1 MCARAL
7 RGVRSVERGSS
18 RHVLPPMWWSKIG
31 LFFFDFSS
39 PAAVGCFIASLL
51 SPPRAAQLGQ
61 ASVDHIPREL
71 RIMGR
76 TILTQKGKTKWYDL
90 PLTEQEI
97 EHGNTVGEPALPA
110 SCDTSRRV

>member
-1 MCARAL
+1 MLLLGLMCWWCWSLPAYL
-7 RGVRSVERGSS
+7 VVENGA
-18 RHVLPPMWWSKIG
+18 V
-31 LFFFDFSS
+31 LFFRLFLPRCRGMSCHDFFFFLRL
-39 PAAVGCFIASLL
+39 AAV
-51 SPPRAAQLGQ
+51 AQLGQ

-97 EHGNTVGEPALPA
+97 EHGGTVGEPP
-110 SCDTSRRV
+110 RRFCI

>member
-1 MCARAL
+1 MI
-7 RGVRSVERGSS
+7 S
-18 RHVLPPMWWSKIG
+18 
-31 LFFFDFSS
+31 FSFYRL
-39 PAAVGCFIASLL
+39 AG
-51 SPPRAAQLGQ
+51 AAQLGQ

-97 EHGNTVGEPALPA
+97 EHGGTVGEPP
-110 SCDTSRRV
+110 RRVLYLVGVFLWGAGSAPA